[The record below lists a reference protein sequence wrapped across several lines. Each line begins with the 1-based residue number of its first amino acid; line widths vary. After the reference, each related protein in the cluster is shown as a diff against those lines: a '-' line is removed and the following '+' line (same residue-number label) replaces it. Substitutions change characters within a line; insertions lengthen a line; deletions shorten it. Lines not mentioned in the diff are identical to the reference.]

1 LTLSQLLGLMSV
13 MFVVLMCVATATRIG
28 YLIYPL
34 NFALWSSMTQP
45 QRVPTPEL
53 VLQA

>member
-1 LTLSQLLGLMSV
+1 MSV

-34 NFALWSSMTQP
+34 NFALWSSMTHEQ
-45 QRVPTPEL
+45 QVPTPEL